1 MYKTV
6 QGQTWDNIAKEVYGN
21 EMHAGELMAANPQL
35 LNTFIFSEGVIVQV
49 PEIDTQDLT
58 LPPWRR

>member
-6 QGQTWDNIAKEVYGN
+6 QGQTWDNIAREVYGS
-21 EMHAGELMAANPQL
+21 EMCAGELMAANPQL
-35 LNTFIFSEGVIVQV
+35 LGTFVFPEGVVMQT